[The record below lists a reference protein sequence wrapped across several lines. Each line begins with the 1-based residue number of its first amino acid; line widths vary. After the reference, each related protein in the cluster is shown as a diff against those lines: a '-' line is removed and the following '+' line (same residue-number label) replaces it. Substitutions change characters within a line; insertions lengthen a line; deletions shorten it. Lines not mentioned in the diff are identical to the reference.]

1 MRGWRIGLAALALTA
16 AMPAAAQTPA
26 PAAAA
31 PAPIQLWRLDCG
43 EIQVTNLNVFSD
55 AFLYTGQQKRLVASC
70 YLIRHGDRYLLWDT
84 GLPGAL
90 VGQTRESGPFRLS
103 LRERITAQLARI
115 NVRPEQINF
124 VGISHHHFDHTGQVA
139 DFPGATLLIGSGD
152 WDQVRAA
159 GAPADLTGPF
169 RRWIDG
175 GGTAQAVSGDHD
187 VFGDGRVL
195 MLNLPGHTPGH
206 HGLMVRLANRTILL
220 SGDQFHFTEQVRNN
234 GVPGFNHNRADTLA
248 SSARLL
254 AIAGNRNTEL
264 IIQHEAA
271 DVGKLP
277 AFPQAAQ

>member
-1 MRGWRIGLAALALTA
+1 MLKKLLGFALGCSALMA
-16 AMPAAAQTPA
+16 LPAAAQTPA
-26 PAAAA
+26 AAQA
-31 PAPIQLWRLDCG
+31 PAQVQLWRLDCG

-55 AFLYTGQQKRLVASC
+55 TYLYVGQQRRLVASC

-84 GLPGAL
+84 GLPGGL

-124 VGISHHHFDHTGQVA
+124 VGISHHHFDHSGQVA

-152 WDQVRAA
+152 WDQVRAP
-159 GAPADLTGPF
+159 GATADLTGPF

-175 GGTAQAVSGDHD
+175 GGTAQPVPGDHD
-187 VFGDGRVL
+187 VFGDGSVV

-206 HGLMVRLANRTILL
+206 HGLLVRVGGRAYLL

-234 GVPGFNHNRADTLA
+234 GVPSFNHNRADTLA

-254 AIAGNRNTEL
+254 QIAQSLRAEL

-277 AFPQAAQ
+277 AFPAAAQ